1 MSLPILQVQQSQATE
16 ADLVRLFHR
25 TDALWVQHLAEA
37 EQLAVGTAYLNP
49 SLPNVWDAN
58 HVRDAALSD
67 GLTARQA
74 YDGVTTHYAAR
85 RVRCAFW
92 VMNPSAPS
100 AQTQPL
106 IDQLLAT
113 GHGVHREA
121 IFYLRHQPR
130 RDASDAPGLKII
142 PARASYRHSRE
153 LAEELVVE
161 VAHGDPQ
168 VMEARLQHLD
178 DPHYDV
184 LLALRDGR
192 AVGTVGVFAA
202 GELAQIQEVY
212 VSPTARRQG
221 VAKTLMT
228 RALEACARAQFRH
241 VFLTVLPDN
250 VAAKALYAGFGFEKL
265 ADVTHYRAP
274 ASAT

>member
-1 MSLPILQVQQSQATE
+1 MSLPILQVQQPQATE

-37 EQLAVGTAYLNP
+37 EQLPVGTAYLNP

-74 YDGVTTHYAAR
+74 YDDVTAHYAAR
-85 RVRCAFW
+85 GVRCAFW

-106 IDQLLAT
+106 IDHLLAA

-130 RDASDAPGLKII
+130 RELAVGEFAHHRVEEERHIVVDDVENRDGPVRVLELQRGAGNFRAAGRPRGQKIES
-142 PARASYRHSRE
+142 PLGQCGEVGRASHDVFRHDLIE
-153 LAEELVVE
+153 DL
-161 VAHGDPQ
+161 GD
-168 VMEARLQHLD
+168 ET
-178 DPHYDV
+178 
-184 LLALRDGR
+184 LRD
-192 AVGTVGVFAA
+192 
-202 GELAQIQEVY
+202 
-212 VSPTARRQG
+212 
-221 VAKTLMT
+221 
-228 RALEACARAQFRH
+228 
-241 VFLTVLPDN
+241 
-250 VAAKALYAGFGFEKL
+250 VAAPLFERGLGLCDGGAG
-265 ADVTHYRAP
+265 
-274 ASAT
+274 